1 MSFGGDDTG
10 VENDEIIW
18 FKEWQQNLEETHGP
32 ESVKLRKQKD
42 IWRLLRVCKAVQRPV
57 SVGLIRWLLGRK
69 GLSREERAQ
78 ERESFSWFYQSAKK
92 VGGVRR
98 AKRPFVAPALP
109 AHEVLASLPARRAP
123 RSNLAPPP
131 LARDDLGETDWEVAL
146 VKALRRKNLL
156 WRTEQSYRAWAK
168 RFARFMAPD
177 LPWKADASHV
187 DDFLT
192 QLAVEEK
199 VAPSTQK
206 QALNA
211 LVFFLQ
217 EGLNIEVGELDFQYA
232 RPKRRIPSVLSRE
245 EIARLM
251 EVMSPANRFMAEL
264 MYGSGLRLME
274 LLRLRV
280 KDVDLERGHLEV
292 HAGKG
297 DKDRVTVFPEKLRE
311 PMQAHLERLRVR
323 FEQDRADGLAGVWL
337 PEGLARKYP
346 KAGERWPWQWLFPSQ
361 KPSRDPK
368 SGLVRRH
375 HIMDGTIQ
383 NMVRA
388 AADRAGFT
396 KRVSPHVLR
405 HSFATHLLEGGT
417 DIRTVQEL
425 MGHARL
431 ETTQVYLHVMQKP
444 GLGVRSP
451 LDAG

>member
-1 MSFGGDDTG
+1 MSFGESDIG
-10 VENDEIIW
+10 VENDEVIW
-18 FKEWQQNLEETHGP
+18 LKGWQQNLEEAD
-32 ESVKLRKQKD
+32 ESESFKLRKQKD
-42 IWRLLRVCKAVQRPV
+42 IWRLLRVCKAVQRRV
-57 SVGLIRWLLGRK
+57 SVGLIKWFLDRK
-69 GLSREERAQ
+69 GLSKEERAK

-92 VGGVRR
+92 AGGVSR
-98 AKRPFVAPALP
+98 AQKPFQAPKLP
-109 AHEVLASLPARRAP
+109 AEEVLANLPGHSTP
-123 RSNLAPPP
+123 RSHLAAPP
-131 LARDDLGETDWEVAL
+131 LARDDLGDTDWEVAL
-146 VKALRRKNLL
+146 IKALRRKNVL

-168 RFARFMAPD
+168 RFARFLAPD

-199 VAPSTQK
+199 VAPATQK

-217 EGLNIEVGELDFQYA
+217 EGLNIEVGKLNFEYA
-232 RPKRRIPSVLSRE
+232 RPRRRIPSVLSRE

-337 PEGLARKYP
+337 PEAVK
-346 KAGERWPWQWLFPSQ
+346 
-361 KPSRDPK
+361 
-368 SGLVRRH
+368 
-375 HIMDGTIQ
+375 
-383 NMVRA
+383 
-388 AADRAGFT
+388 
-396 KRVSPHVLR
+396 
-405 HSFATHLLEGGT
+405 
-417 DIRTVQEL
+417 
-425 MGHARL
+425 
-431 ETTQVYLHVMQKP
+431 
-444 GLGVRSP
+444 GVIP
-451 LDAG
+451 